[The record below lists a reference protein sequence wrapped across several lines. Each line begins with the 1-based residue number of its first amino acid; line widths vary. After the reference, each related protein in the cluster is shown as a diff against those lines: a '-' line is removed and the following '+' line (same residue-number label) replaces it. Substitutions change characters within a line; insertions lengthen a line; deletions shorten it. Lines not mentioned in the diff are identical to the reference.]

1 MNLHERSLSVLAC
14 RYVDEVII
22 GAPWEVSKDTV
33 RLSALYLT
41 TPKWLS
47 FMKKLILTMIW
58 ILQITTFDIWKVVHG
73 TVAESDDFQKVKR
86 DLYKVEYKELDF
98 L

>member
-1 MNLHERSLSVLAC
+1 MGSVKRYGEILCSLLKRPNGFHV
-14 RYVDEVII
+14 
-22 GAPWEVSKDTV
+22 
-33 RLSALYLT
+33 
-41 TPKWLS
+41 
-47 FMKKLILTMIW
+47 KLILTMIW

-86 DLYKVEYKELDF
+86 DLYKLQYKELDF